1 MTTTFEAKCEILA
14 ELWLDYKG
22 NPQFED
28 FIYYNDLGL
37 PLAYAITTEIVSSSA
52 KAQVFIE
59 ETFVLLLEA
68 MEKTDEGF
76 DSLDDLLGLTE

>member
-68 MEKTDEGF
+68 MGKTDEGF

>member
-22 NPQFED
+22 NPKFED

-68 MEKTDEGF
+68 MGKTDEGF